1 MRVRVAVVLFAIGLC
16 GPASPALAIPALA
29 RRYGVACDYCH
40 QGHPKLNALGQRF
53 KERGFRMSQEDAFV
67 PGDWLHG
74 VPLSARVVGSR
85 QVGEGI
91 RDGTSGV
98 LKVISAGSLGRRLSY
113 WADTTLLARQG
124 DDTFDGSVDNAWG
137 QVEVVRGGRLYAKVG
152 RFELDLPFTQ
162 ARSPHLFP
170 YQVYVEN
177 PALEDDAIGLSQ
189 DGLEVGG
196 GLPGDARWSAAV
208 VAGRDRPGAGD
219 LSDDTERFDANLFL
233 RASKRVE
240 QHRFGGFAYIA
251 RNTLALSPAIVWD
264 DSILRLGADVGL
276 WVRRLN
282 VYGVLLYGR
291 NDNPIATASRP
302 RGTREEFTFTG
313 GFLQA
318 DYHWGDRVVL
328 TMRGEAIHR
337 PPRIAVGP
345 RRTFASVYPGAQLF
359 LRERFKLSVEYGF
372 HNQGRGSRGAVQAE
386 LAF

>member
-1 MRVRVAVVLFAIGLC
+1 MRVRVAMVLFAIGL
-16 GPASPALAIPALA
+16 GGTASPALAIPALA

-40 QGHPKLNALGQRF
+40 QGYPKLNPLGQRF
-53 KERGFRMSQEDAFV
+53 KERGFRMSQEDPFV
-67 PGDWLHG
+67 PGDWLRG

-91 RDGTSGV
+91 RDATSGV
-98 LKVISAGSLGRRLSY
+98 FKAISAGSLGRRLSY
-113 WADTTLLARQG
+113 WADATLLVRQG
-124 DDTFDGSVDNAWG
+124 DDTLDGSVDNAWG
-137 QVEVVRGGRLYAKVG
+137 QVEVVHGGRLYAKAG

-170 YQVYVEN
+170 YQVYLEN
-177 PALEDDAIGLSQ
+177 PGLEDDAIGLSQ

-196 GLPGDARWSAAV
+196 GLPGDVRWSAAV
-208 VAGRDRPGAGD
+208 VAGRDRPGAGAV
-219 LSDDTERFDANLFL
+219 SADTERFDANLFL
-233 RASKRVE
+233 RASKRVKE
-240 QHRFGGFAYIA
+240 HRFGGFAYVA

-264 DSILRLGADVGL
+264 DSILRLGADLGV

-291 NDNPIATASRP
+291 NDNPIATPSQP
-302 RGTREEFTFTG
+302 RGTRQEFSFTG

-318 DYHWGDRVVL
+318 DYHCGDRVVL
-328 TMRGEAIHR
+328 TLRGEAIHR

-372 HNQGRGSRGAVQAE
+372 HNQDRRRRGAIQAE
-386 LAF
+386 VAF